1 MNLYLNNEAFMDDT
15 QISAGKD
22 TIAFASLL
30 SGAYASAAV
39 ALLFLGIDAMRGDPF
54 FTPSLMGSVLLLGS
68 EPSAAL
74 PVRLDMV
81 AYYSLMHVVLF
92 SLLGTVFTL
101 ACLRVTTLT
110 KRPVIFA
117 GVILGTLTLGMVGLD
132 VAWFP
137 GLVQAIGP
145 VPLVAANLG
154 AAVVM
159 SVFIARALARD
170 TIRGAKPDAVEA
182 VAPAR

>member
-1 MNLYLNNEAFMDDT
+1 MST
-15 QISAGKD
+15 GKD
-22 TIAFASLL
+22 TIAFASIL

-54 FTPSLMGSVLLLGS
+54 FTPSLMGSVALLGS

-74 PVRLDMV
+74 PVRIDMV

-101 ACLRVTTLT
+101 ACIRYATLA

-117 GVILGTLTLGMVGLD
+117 GVILGALTLGMIGLD
-132 VAWFP
+132 LAWFP

-159 SVFIARALARD
+159 SVFIARTLAQD
-170 TIRGAKPDAVEA
+170 ANRGEEPDAAKA
-182 VAPAR
+182 VAPAA